1 MAAVRAGAVAERE
14 RCDDEVA
21 ALDVRDVGADVL
33 HDADELVADWA
44 RLERRVAAVLP
55 EVRAHT
61 QASTTRTIASVG
73 STMAGSGRSPA
84 STCSG
89 SMKGLHAWPS
99 PKRASGDCGRRRQ
112 GGIGRAPHQRWARPT
127 AVSAPT
133 GADQPPDREKRPL
146 EHHAD
151 IAEFLT
157 TTGIDETLGALT
169 DLVQQGKVRYIGS
182 SSFLAGEIVEAQWAA
197 RDGNL
202 QRFRTE

>member
-1 MAAVRAGAVAERE
+1 M
-14 RCDDEVA
+14 
-21 ALDVRDVGADVL
+21 
-33 HDADELVADWA
+33 
-44 RLERRVAAVLP
+44 
-55 EVRAHT
+55 
-61 QASTTRTIASVG
+61 
-73 STMAGSGRSPA
+73 
-84 STCSG
+84 
-89 SMKGLHAWPS
+89 
-99 PKRASGDCGRRRQ
+99 
-112 GGIGRAPHQRWARPT
+112 
-127 AVSAPT
+127 
-133 GADQPPDREKRPL
+133 